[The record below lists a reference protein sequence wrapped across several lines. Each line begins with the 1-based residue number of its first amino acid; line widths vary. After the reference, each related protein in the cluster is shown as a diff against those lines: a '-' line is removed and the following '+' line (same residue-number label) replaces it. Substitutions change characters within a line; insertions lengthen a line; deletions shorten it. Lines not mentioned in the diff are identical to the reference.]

1 MKKIWSISTT
11 VRNPE
16 RIRNFLVALKPLDGE
31 TWNHDTQRKFQI
43 LLIQHKLYG
52 AGNRQFTNNLSREH
66 RELLENSESLTYE
79 QAEEILNARNYV
91 GAGDMRGRQSFNP
104 IKKMGLAKIDNE
116 GKIRITS
123 FGECLLQE
131 DSDLGEIFF
140 RNYLKW
146 QLPNPLSRDF
156 KAVDGYDIKPFIGTL
171 HLINKVNKLCRERG
185 LTEKGLSQVEFDIFV
200 PTLISHRNLNAQT
213 RLVLEFRTGLERITN
228 EREKQTYINSFI
240 RDHFSDFK
248 NIKNAR
254 EYGDNIRR
262 YFRMTRYF
270 HLRGNGYY
278 IDLEPRRNIEIQKI
292 LETDNAASQ
301 DFTAETYID
310 YISDI
315 NLPILPWETIT
326 ELLRINNYTADD
338 IRQYQNQLK
347 QQRIQI
353 PEFEFKN
360 TAHLSVEQLKAHIG
374 ELRDYR
380 RSLQETEDH
389 FVSQNVDKVR
399 EYIDRLR
406 NIRQSKEKKS
416 IELEHLATLALNA
429 INDALAIKPNY
440 PVGDDNQPTF
450 TAPANKPDIECFY
463 NTFNGVCE
471 VTMLTNRAQWMQE
484 GQPVMR
490 HLRDF
495 EDANNNKETYCL
507 FVAPSLHRDTINTF
521 WTAVKYEYE
530 GRRQKIVPLTISELT
545 KLLKAL
551 ITIKDRGQRL
561 DHRQLMNLYD
571 SIINLTNTVPS
582 SDIWTSQIPGVV
594 EQWSRE
600 ILSANV

>member
-1 MKKIWSISTT
+1 M
-11 VRNPE
+11 
-16 RIRNFLVALKPLDGE
+16 
-31 TWNHDTQRKFQI
+31 
-43 LLIQHKLYG
+43 
-52 AGNRQFTNNLSREH
+52 
-66 RELLENSESLTYE
+66 LENSETLTYE

-104 IKKMGLAKIDNE
+104 IKKMGLAKIDDQ
-116 GKIRITS
+116 GRIRITS
-123 FGECLLQE
+123 FGEYLLKE
-131 DSDLGEIFF
+131 DADLGEMFF
-140 RNYLKW
+140 KSFLKW

-156 KAVDGYDIKPFIGTL
+156 KVEDGYDIKPFIATL
-171 HLINKVNKLCRERG
+171 HLINKVNKICRKRG
-185 LTEKGLSQVEFDIFV
+185 LTEKGLSQAEFDIFV
-200 PTLISHRNLNAQT
+200 PTLISYQNIQAQA
-213 RLVLEFRTGLERITN
+213 RKVLEFRTGLERLAN
-228 EREKQTYINSFI
+228 EREKQTYTHSYVSENFE
-240 RDHFSDFK
+240 DFENMEHTK
-248 NIKNAR
+248 D
-254 EYGDNIRR
+254 YGDNIRR

-278 IDLEPRRNIEIQKI
+278 IDLEPRRSIEIQKI
-292 LETDNAASQ
+292 LKTDNGSSQ
-301 DFTAETYID
+301 DFTAEAYID

-315 NLPILPWETIT
+315 NLPILPWETQT
-326 ELLRINNYTADD
+326 ELVRISNYTADD
-338 IRQYQNQLK
+338 IRQYQNQLRE
-347 QQRIQI
+347 QRIQI
-353 PEFEFKN
+353 PDFEFKN
-360 TAHLSVEQLKAHIG
+360 TDRLSVEQLKAYVG

-380 RSLQETEDH
+380 RTLQETEDH

-463 NTFNGVCE
+463 DAFNGVCE

-495 EDANNNKETYCL
+495 EDANNSKDTYCL
-507 FVAPSLHRDTINTF
+507 FVAPTLHRDTVNTF

-530 GRRQKIVPLTISELT
+530 GRRQKIVPLTINELA
-545 KLLKAL
+545 KLLEA
-551 ITIKDRGQRL
+551 IIAMKDRGQRL

-571 SIINLTNTVPS
+571 SIINLTSTAPS
-582 SDIWTSQIPGVV
+582 SDVWTSQISGVV

-600 ILSANV
+600 ILSAQV

>member
-16 RIRNFLVALKPLDGE
+16 RIRNFLVALRPLDGE
-31 TWNHDTQRKFQI
+31 VWNHEAQRKFQI

-52 AGNRQFTNNLSREH
+52 AGNKQFTNNLSREH
-66 RELLENSESLTYE
+66 RELLENSDTLTYE
-79 QAEEILNARNYV
+79 QAEEILDARNYV

-104 IKKMGLAKIDNE
+104 IKKMGLARIDND

-123 FGECLLQE
+123 FGEYLSRE
-131 DSDLGEIFF
+131 DADLGEMFF
-140 RNYLKW
+140 KSFLKW

-156 KAVDGYDIKPFIGTL
+156 KTDDGYTIKPFIATL
-171 HLINKVNKLCRERG
+171 HLINEVNKLCREKG
-185 LTEKGLSQVEFDIFV
+185 VTEKGLSQVEFNIFV
-200 PTLISHRNLNAQT
+200 PTLIDHRKIIPQAK
-213 RLVLEFRTGLERITN
+213 LVLRFRAGIEKLAN
-228 EREKQTYINSFI
+228 ERDKQAYINRFI
-240 RDHFSDFK
+240 HDHFSDFE
-248 NIKNAR
+248 NIEHAKD
-254 EYGDNIRR
+254 YGDNIRR
-262 YFRMTRYF
+262 YFRMTRYL

-292 LETDNAASQ
+292 LETDNGSSQ
-301 DFTAETYID
+301 RFTAEEYIN

-315 NLPILPWETIT
+315 NLPILPWETPT
-326 ELLRINNYTADD
+326 ELKRISEYTAND
-338 IRQYQNQLK
+338 IKQYQNQLK

-353 PEFEFKN
+353 VEFNFKDI
-360 TAHLSVEQLKAHIG
+360 AGLSVGQLKSYIT

-380 RSLQETEDH
+380 RTLQETEDH

-399 EYIDRLR
+399 EYIDRLK

-429 INDALAIKPNY
+429 INDALSIKPNY

-463 NTFNGVCE
+463 NSFNGVCE

-495 EDANNNKETYCL
+495 EDINNSKETYCL
-507 FVAPSLHRDTINTF
+507 FVAPALHRDTVNTF

-530 GRRQKIVPLTISELT
+530 GRKQKIIPLTINELT
-545 KLLKAL
+545 KLLEA
-551 ITIKDRGQRL
+551 IIAIKDRGQRL
-561 DHRQLMNLYD
+561 DHRQLMSLYD
-571 SIINLTNTVPS
+571 SIINLTNTAAS
-582 SDIWTSQIPGVV
+582 SDVWTSQIPGVV

-600 ILSANV
+600 VLATNV

>member
-31 TWNHDTQRKFQI
+31 VWNHDTQRRFQI

-52 AGNRQFTNNLSREH
+52 AGNKQFTNNLSREH
-66 RELLENSESLTYE
+66 RELLENSETLTYE

-104 IKKMGLAKIDNE
+104 IKKMGLAKIDDQ
-116 GKIRITS
+116 GQIRITS
-123 FGECLLQE
+123 FGEYLLKE
-131 DSDLGEIFF
+131 DADLGEMFF
-140 RNYLKW
+140 RSFLKW

-156 KAVDGYDIKPFIGTL
+156 KADDGYNIKPFIATL
-171 HLINKVNKLCRERG
+171 HLINEVNKICHERG

-200 PTLISHRNLNAQT
+200 PTLISYQSIRTQA
-213 RLVLEFRTGLERITN
+213 RKVLEFRTGLEQLVN
-228 EREKQTYINSFI
+228 EREKQAYISRYVSEN
-240 RDHFSDFK
+240 FSDFE
-248 NIKNAR
+248 NMEHAR
-254 EYGDNIRR
+254 DYGDNIRR

-278 IDLEPRRNIEIQKI
+278 IDLEPRRSIEIQKI
-292 LETDNAASQ
+292 LETDDGSSQ
-301 DFTAETYID
+301 DFTAEEYID

-315 NLPILPWETIT
+315 NLPVLPWETQT
-326 ELLRINNYTADD
+326 ELVRISNYTADD
-338 IRQYQNQLK
+338 IKQYQGQLR

-353 PEFEFKN
+353 PDFEFKD
-360 TAHLSVEQLKAHIG
+360 TGRLSVEQLKAYVG

-380 RSLQETEDH
+380 RTLQETEDH

-406 NIRQSKEKKS
+406 NIRQSREKKS

-463 NTFNGVCE
+463 DAFNGVCE

-495 EDANNNKETYCL
+495 EDANNGKDTYCL
-507 FVAPSLHRDTINTF
+507 FVAPALHRDTVNTF

-530 GRRQKIVPLTISELT
+530 GRRQKIVPLTINELA
-545 KLLKAL
+545 KLLEA
-551 ITIKDRGQRL
+551 IIAIKDRGQRL
-561 DHRQLMNLYD
+561 DHRKLMSLYD
-571 SIINLTNTVPS
+571 SIISLTNTVPS
-582 SDIWTSQIPGVV
+582 SDVWTSQIPEVV

-600 ILSANV
+600 VLSANV

>member
-16 RIRNFLVALKPLDGE
+16 RIRNFLLALKPLDGE
-31 TWNHDTQRKFQI
+31 VWNHETQRKFQV

-52 AGNRQFTNNLSREH
+52 AGNKQFTNNLSPEH
-66 RELLENSESLTYE
+66 KELLENSEALTYE
-79 QAEEILNARNYV
+79 QAEEILDARNYV

-104 IKKMGLAKIDNE
+104 IKKMGLAKIDDD

-123 FGECLLQE
+123 FGEYLSRE
-131 DSDLGEIFF
+131 DADLGEMFF
-140 RNYLKW
+140 KSFLKW

-156 KAVDGYDIKPFIGTL
+156 KANDGYNIKPFIATL
-171 HLINKVNKLCRERG
+171 HLINEVNKLCREKG
-185 LTEKGLSQVEFDIFV
+185 TTEKGLSHVEFNIFV
-200 PTLISHRNLNAQT
+200 PTLIDYRKIISQAK
-213 RLVLEFRTGLERITN
+213 LVLRFRAGIEKLAN
-228 EREKQTYINSFI
+228 ERDKQAYINRFI
-240 RDHFSDFK
+240 QDRFSNFGNMEHAKD
-248 NIKNAR
+248 
-254 EYGDNIRR
+254 YGDNIRR
-262 YFRMTRYF
+262 YFRMTRYL

-278 IDLEPRRNIEIQKI
+278 IDLEPRRSIEIQKI
-292 LETDNAASQ
+292 LETDNGSSQ
-301 DFTAETYID
+301 RFTAEEYIN

-315 NLPILPWETIT
+315 NLPVLPWETPT
-326 ELLRINNYTADD
+326 ELKRISEYTAND
-338 IRQYQNQLK
+338 IKQYQNQLQ

-353 PEFEFKN
+353 PEFSFKN
-360 TAHLSVEQLKAHIG
+360 ITGLSVDQLKSYIT

-389 FVSQNVDKVR
+389 FVSQNVDKVQ
-399 EYIDRLR
+399 EYIDRLK

-463 NTFNGVCE
+463 NSFNGVCE

-495 EDANNNKETYCL
+495 EDVNNNKETYCL
-507 FVAPSLHRDTINTF
+507 FVAPALHRDTVNTF

-530 GRRQKIVPLTISELT
+530 GRKQKIVPLTINELT
-545 KLLKAL
+545 KLLEA
-551 ITIKDRGQRL
+551 IIAIKDRGQRL
-561 DHRQLMNLYD
+561 DHHQLMSLYD
-571 SIINLTNTVPS
+571 SIINLTNTAAS
-582 SDIWTSQIPGVV
+582 SDVWTSQIPGVV

-600 ILSANV
+600 VLAANV